1 MPFDGIVTKA
11 ITEELQEKVVG
22 GRISKIYQPTDTEL
36 VFTIR
41 NQRTNYSLLLS
52 IHPTYAR
59 FHLTKDKYQNP
70 QEPPMFCMLLR
81 KYLSGAFI
89 ESIEQDGMER
99 IVTFNMR
106 TVDEIGDQS
115 KHTLVVELMGRHSNI
130 LLLSEN
136 KAHIIDSLKHVSAM
150 QNRYRTILPGHEY
163 IPPPSQDK
171 MNPLTIDGDD
181 FIKNLDFNAGKLD
194 RQIVNLLTGV
204 SPFAAKEI
212 ITQAALGHPD
222 IYKEKFLAF
231 QKQMIN
237 QAYVPTIYRNDRED
251 FHVIPITYL
260 EGEQESFASTNE
272 LLDQFYSG
280 KAERDRVKQRARDLF
295 RLIKNELNKNERK
308 LKIHEKSLQKAN
320 TANTYQKRG
329 ELLTAH
335 LHLVTQ
341 GDPSV
346 TVVDYYD
353 PDQQEITID
362 LQTDKTPSENAQ
374 ALFTRYRKLS
384 TSKRKVTSEI
394 IKAKREITY
403 LDQLLQHIETAR
415 ETDIEEIREELRDE
429 GYLKKQRQKKRKK
442 SKQPTPEEFVA
453 TDGTAIFVGKNNNQ
467 NEYVTHR
474 MAHRNDV
481 WLHTK
486 DIPGSHVVVR
496 SSEPSEDTLHEAAQ
510 LAAYFSKAQ
519 QSSSVP
525 VDYTLVRHVKKPRG
539 AKPGYVIYDNQ
550 KTLFVTPSLSVTN
563 QLKKE

>member
-11 ITEELQEKVVG
+11 ITEELQDKIVN
-22 GRISKIYQPTDTEL
+22 GRISKIYQPTETEL
-36 VFTIR
+36 VFTVR

-59 FHLTKDKYQNP
+59 FHLTKDKYENP

-99 IVTFNMR
+99 IVTFTMR

-115 KHTLVVELMGRHSNI
+115 THTLVIELMGRHSNV

-136 KAHIIDSLKHVSAM
+136 KSNIIDSLKHVSAM

-171 MNPLTIDGDD
+171 MDPLSIDGDD
-181 FIKNLDFNAGKLD
+181 FINNLDFNAGKLD

-204 SPFAAKEI
+204 SPFAAKEM
-212 ITQAALGHPD
+212 ITQAALGSPD
-222 IYKEKFLAF
+222 LYKNQFLEF
-231 QKQMIN
+231 QKKIRE
-237 QAYVPTIYRNDRED
+237 QAYAPTIYRNDRED

-260 EGEQESFASTNE
+260 DGEQECFSSTNE
-272 LLDQFYSG
+272 MLDQFYSG
-280 KAERDRVKQRARDLF
+280 KAERDRVKQRARDLY

-308 LKIHEKSLQKAN
+308 LKIHERSLKKAD
-320 TANTYQKRG
+320 TANTFQKRG

-394 IKAKREITY
+394 LKTKREITY
-403 LDQLLQHIETAR
+403 LDQLLQQIETAR

-429 GYLKKQRQKKRKK
+429 GYLKKQRQKKRRKN
-442 SKQPTPEEFVA
+442 KQPTPEEFVS
-453 TDGTAIFVGKNNNQ
+453 TDGTPIFVGKNNNQ

-486 DIPGSHVVVR
+486 DIPGSHVIVR
-496 SSEPSEDTLHEAAQ
+496 SQEPSEDTLYEAAQ

-525 VDYTLVRHVKKPRG
+525 VDYTQVKHVKKPRG
-539 AKPGYVIYDNQ
+539 AKPGYVVYDQQ
-550 KTLFVTPSLSVTN
+550 KTLSVTPSPSIIT